1 MSSKLSIAEVLAD
14 LESQIAELEKLDAF
28 HAEKEEFHRGQRA
41 DCAGKLAKLRKKH
54 EAFQAAASEVAEVV
68 RERPPRPPAAPE
80 DSGVPA
86 TVSKLAARLVAVKR
100 EDERFTA
107 SGLAAEI
114 NQRFP
119 KSLRQPAVPRSV
131 TMALRRLS
139 DQGQVREVEKGKPFH
154 EAVYVRNVRKAKGR

>member
-1 MSSKLSIAEVLAD
+1 VSSKLSIAEVLVD
-14 LESQIAELEKLDAF
+14 LEAQIAELEKLDAF

-41 DCAGKLAKLRKKH
+41 DCASRLAALRKKH
-54 EAFQAAASEVAEVV
+54 EAFQTAAAEVAEVV
-68 RERPPRPPAAPE
+68 RERPPKPPAPPE

-107 SGLAAEI
+107 SELTAEI
-114 NQRFP
+114 NRRFP
-119 KSLRQPAVPRSV
+119 KSLRQPAAPRSV
-131 TMALRRLS
+131 TMALRRLA

-154 EAVYVRNVRKAKGR
+154 EAVYVRNVRRAKGS

>member
-1 MSSKLSIAEVLAD
+1 MSSKLSIAEVLVD
-14 LESQIAELEKLDAF
+14 LKAQIAELEKLDAF

-41 DCAGKLAKLRKKH
+41 DCATRLAGIRKKY

-68 RERPPRPPAAPE
+68 RERPPAPPAAPE
-80 DSGVPA
+80 DQGVRT
-86 TVSKLAARLVAVKR
+86 TVSKLAARVVAGKR

-114 NQRFP
+114 NRRFP

-131 TMALRRLS
+131 TMALRRLI

-154 EAVYVRNVRKAKGR
+154 EAVYVKNIRRAKGS